1 MKTRVPVSVSLAAAP
16 VPNETRV
23 VSAAAQVLVIST
35 TLPTPV
41 APYTLHSTYV
51 GERGGPTAVTH
62 LLLAPG
68 RREPELSQHELPAHH
83 LPVAEDERRIC
94 LYDHLQRLL
103 GALAEGGLDPRIEL
117 EDHAVAIVD
126 R

>member
-1 MKTRVPVSVSLAAAP
+1 MPVSISLAAAP
-16 VPNETRV
+16 VPSETRV
-23 VSAAAQVLVIST
+23 VSAAAQVLVICT

-51 GERGGPTAVTH
+51 GERGASTAVTH

-68 RREPELSQHELPAHH
+68 SREPELRQNTQPAHH
-83 LPVAEDERRIC
+83 LPVAEDERRLC

-103 GALAEGGLDPRIEL
+103 AALFDAGLDPRIEVA
-117 EDHAVAIVD
+117 ERAVALAD